1 MNDAVISM
9 LKRVL
14 NCLRPAEELAQVNTG
29 RRETYAERR
38 ARNLGKTRNNFIRE
52 PEASLGD
59 IKLHSVGELCLTC
72 RKCDA
77 RLFKG
82 ERTAPGNT
90 FSFCCAQGQVQIP
103 RIPRPPSPLDDYLTE
118 QTPAAKHF
126 RGNTRQFNNALSMAS
141 TGAKVSD
148 RIASGVQSFTVCGKV
163 HHRMGP
169 LLPEQ
174 GARPAF
180 AQLYILD
187 PDAANS
193 RRLEIFPDLSR
204 EVLDKLDQM
213 LRQHNGFVSIFER
226 AVQTSNQE
234 NKPELKLVL
243 NADMTTVPDPRRYNV
258 PASNGLA
265 AFIPDG
271 MLPEVNCRQI
281 ALNVRGGGM
290 KYIDDLHHDYDPL
303 YFVLLFPRGEAGWSP
318 YIPLRPK
325 TPKVGGGGDDT
336 TAVVAHEANEDDDEE
351 GDEEE
356 GNQHQDAEED
366 IALNNDET
374 EEDTTANAG
383 ITTSTT
389 RRSKCVSFI
398 LNGIWWWWS
407 SFFMYLQYSTTV

>member
-1 MNDAVISM
+1 VVGVRPFFRTVLHTTTVLYVGFFFENSFHLTRRSYCLPGLIVFLCTPPPCAFEFEMSRTRLLLFIALLSFAFALEMPCRRTPEAAERDRARKRRKRADQSAEDRARVNHQRRERYAQKRALQTSEEREQSNVRRRELRIEMDAEERETVNERRRDQYAQESAQ
-9 LKRVL
+9 L
-14 NCLRPAEELAQVNTG
+14 PAEELAQVNTG

-169 LLPEQ
+169 SLPEQ

-180 AQLYILD
+180 AQL
-187 PDAANS
+187 
-193 RRLEIFPDLSR
+193 
-204 EVLDKLDQM
+204 
-213 LRQHNGFVSIFER
+213 
-226 AVQTSNQE
+226 
-234 NKPELKLVL
+234 
-243 NADMTTVPDPRRYNV
+243 
-258 PASNGLA
+258 
-265 AFIPDG
+265 
-271 MLPEVNCRQI
+271 
-281 ALNVRGGGM
+281 
-290 KYIDDLHHDYDPL
+290 
-303 YFVLLFPRGEAGWSP
+303 
-318 YIPLRPK
+318 
-325 TPKVGGGGDDT
+325 
-336 TAVVAHEANEDDDEE
+336 
-351 GDEEE
+351 
-356 GNQHQDAEED
+356 
-366 IALNNDET
+366 
-374 EEDTTANAG
+374 
-383 ITTSTT
+383 
-389 RRSKCVSFI
+389 
-398 LNGIWWWWS
+398 
-407 SFFMYLQYSTTV
+407 

>member
-1 MNDAVISM
+1 MPPGKTPEAAERDRARKRRRRAEQSAEDLARINEQRRERYAQKRALQTPAIREQNKTRRREQYAHESAQQPPEQREQTNARRREQYAHESAQQAPEQREQTNARRRDLRNDMNAEEHE
-9 LKRVL
+9 RV
-14 NCLRPAEELAQVNTG
+14 NTLRRDQYAQGSAQQPAEERAQNNHG

-52 PEASLGD
+52 PEASLDD

-103 RIPRPPSPLDDYLTE
+103 RIPRPPWPLDDYLTE

-174 GARPAF
+174 DARPAF

-193 RRLEIFPDLSR
+193 RRLEIFPELSR

-281 ALNVRGGGM
+281 ALNV
-290 KYIDDLHHDYDPL
+290 
-303 YFVLLFPRGEAGWSP
+303 
-318 YIPLRPK
+318 
-325 TPKVGGGGDDT
+325 
-336 TAVVAHEANEDDDEE
+336 
-351 GDEEE
+351 
-356 GNQHQDAEED
+356 
-366 IALNNDET
+366 
-374 EEDTTANAG
+374 
-383 ITTSTT
+383 
-389 RRSKCVSFI
+389 
-398 LNGIWWWWS
+398 
-407 SFFMYLQYSTTV
+407 